1 MLSRAKVKTN
11 SGAGLLNTV
20 INSVPF
26 ELHLPGYQY
35 CGPGTDLKKRLALGQ
50 SGINGLDSACR
61 DHDIAY
67 EKNNSLSE
75 RNAADSVL
83 EERAWSRVLAKD
95 ANFKE
100 KAAAWL
106 VTTAMKAKRKIGA
119 GCGFVNIV
127 KACKKALKKSVK
139 AGSPTQ
145 NMGKLIK
152 SAVCVAR
159 KHVKKTHGR
168 SNKNKNKPPR
178 VIKVPKTGGSLSLI
192 PVLAGLSALGTLSGG
207 VANIVRT
214 IRGIRSGNQSPIHL
228 GKGMYLSPH
237 KGSGSYAI
245 VKKSNGRGSRK
256 RAAGGKS
263 KMARR
268 KKADATTKKRKIS
281 MNKKNNNN
289 NKKSRKMIATRKS
302 SKTKN

>member
-67 EKNNSLSE
+67 DKNNSLSE
-75 RNAADSVL
+75 RNAADGVL

-139 AGSPTQ
+139 AGSRTE

-159 KHVKKTHGR
+159 KHVKKTRGR
-168 SNKNKNKPPR
+168 SNNNNKNKPPR
-178 VIKVPKTGGSLSLI
+178 VIRVPKTGGSLSLI
-192 PVLAGLSALGTLSGG
+192 PILAGLSALGTLSGG

-214 IRGIRSGNQSPIHL
+214 IHGIRSGGQSPIHL
-228 GKGMYLSPH
+228 GKGMYLTPH
-237 KGSGSYAI
+237 KGAGSYAI

-256 RAAGGKS
+256 RAAGGGKS
-263 KMARR
+263 KMASR
-268 KKADATTKKRKIS
+268 KKTGTPTKKRKIS
-281 MNKKNNNN
+281 MNNK
-289 NKKSRKMIATRKS
+289 KKSRKMKAARKPS